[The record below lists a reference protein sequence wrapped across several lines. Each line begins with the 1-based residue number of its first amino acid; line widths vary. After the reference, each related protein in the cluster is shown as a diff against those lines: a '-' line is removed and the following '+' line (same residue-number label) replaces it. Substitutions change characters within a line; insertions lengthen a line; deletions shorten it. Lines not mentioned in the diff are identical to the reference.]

1 MQVKV
6 NQNYFW
12 SNVLIDQLVECGVKY
27 ACVSPGSRSTPITY
41 ALSQNKKIKSFVII
55 DERTSGFFA
64 LGVAKQTKSPVM
76 IVTTSG
82 TATAELY
89 PAIIEAYQNR
99 VPLIICT
106 ADRPAFL
113 RNTGANQTINQDNIY
128 KNHIRFFYDARL
140 PNLTTKNIISL
151 KENVIKAFKI
161 SAIQNRGPVHLNFPF
176 KKPLEPDSLTDSI
189 DESIITTA
197 LPNVYSPKDAQLNII
212 SSKNYFEN
220 ISSLFGKKYCGLI
233 TVGPGNFSDEF
244 VNLLEIFSAKF
255 ALPIF
260 AEASSGLA
268 FKSNRITNLI
278 VNFDAVL
285 RTDSYSEFFS
295 PKINFH
301 FGRTVTSP
309 RIDKLLI
316 KSKCKRF
323 IVNAFGDRFD
333 PSEKSIIINTPEETF
348 LQQFVKSNF
357 LFKDQNLKTLNQLK
371 SIDTGIE
378 KIKNNS
384 LLNYDKLNEPAI
396 LLKVLEAIPPDS
408 NLMVGN
414 SVPIRDLD
422 FFSSAISK
430 NIIVYQN
437 RGASGIDGIT
447 STALGICAL
456 SKNPTYL
463 VIGDLSFY
471 YDINSL
477 LIAKQYSLPLII
489 ILINNNGGSI
499 FRFLP
504 IAKHKSVFE
513 KFFLTP
519 TNLSFKKIAE
529 AFNADYRELK
539 SYKDVLNHIKVSS
552 VRKTAAIYEIKT
564 NSEYSLSIRKKY
576 WAKIDKFVSDYLRN
590 YEA

>member
-1 MQVKV
+1 M
-6 NQNYFW
+6 F
-12 SNVLIDQLVECGVKY
+12 
-27 ACVSPGSRSTPITY
+27 
-41 ALSQNKKIKSFVII
+41 SFKDV
-55 DERTSGFFA
+55 RTN
-64 LGVAKQTKSPVM
+64 
-76 IVTTSG
+76 TS
-82 TATAELY
+82 
-89 PAIIEAYQNR
+89 
-99 VPLIICT
+99 
-106 ADRPAFL
+106 
-113 RNTGANQTINQDNIY
+113 
-128 KNHIRFFYDARL
+128 
-140 PNLTTKNIISL
+140 
-151 KENVIKAFKI
+151 
-161 SAIQNRGPVHLNFPF
+161 
-176 KKPLEPDSLTDSI
+176 
-189 DESIITTA
+189 
-197 LPNVYSPKDAQLNII
+197 
-212 SSKNYFEN
+212 SSKTYFKY
-220 ISSLFGKKYCGLI
+220 ISSLFKRKYCGLI

-268 FKSNRITNLI
+268 FKLNRITNLV

-285 RTDSYSEFFS
+285 RTDSFSEFFS
-295 PKINFH
+295 PNINFH
-301 FGRTVTSP
+301 FGRTVNSP
-309 RIDKLLI
+309 RVDNLLT

-323 IVNAFGDRFD
+323 IINAFGDRFD

-348 LQQFVKSNF
+348 LRQFVNSNF
-357 LFKDQNLKTLNQLK
+357 LFEDQNLKTLNQLK
-371 SIDTGIE
+371 FIDTGIE
-378 KIKNNS
+378 KIKNTS

-422 FFSSAISK
+422 FFSSAINK

-447 STALGICAL
+447 STALGICAQ

-489 ILINNNGGSI
+489 VLINNNGGSI

-576 WAKIDKFVSDYLRN
+576 WAKIDKFVSDYLGN